1 MKEQL
6 IEQLTAALQTED
18 IMSVRDTVRG
28 IRNQWKS
35 ETVKERQL
43 QLEAFKTSEP
53 EENVEFIYQPHES
66 EGQFQELCKQY
77 EDRIEEAGKVLA
89 AERQKNYDA
98 KLNVLTD
105 FQKLIQ
111 EEDLSKTDH
120 HQNHLKFL
128 YLSFFSFSRSFI
140 LLR

>member
-128 YLSFFSFSRSFI
+128 NSAYGLQHNH
-140 LLR
+140 